1 MDASNFSAG
10 ADLARSEVNK
20 VASVL
25 RQSEPPAKKFQKEI
39 ELLDR
44 AFSEAGKQTKEYADA
59 VEFLRKKHGQMP
71 EAIKPTAR
79 ELEFLSKAEKQA
91 ADDSRFMANIIDQT
105 TPAIKKF
112 ENELTRLN
120 ALWPQS
126 KRGTKEYA
134 DAVEFLRKKHGQ
146 IPPEIKKTSGAVDS
160 LKQSMMNAVPGGNML
175 ANALKG
181 PAGAALALA
190 AAAAVVAREVGK
202 AAQRIDETAKAAR
215 SLGMAYSDLIALQ
228 MLAGEVGGIDAAGL
242 NKGMSQFVK
251 RIAEARVNGGQLAE
265 TMKALGLDVGK
276 LATMDP
282 AEAFAQVA
290 DVIQGIP
297 DHAERVR
304 IAVSLFGKEGLKF
317 VEVLA
322 QGSAGLDKMRQ
333 GSERLGTAIS
343 DEAAA
348 EVEAMN
354 DAWGRSKGAVEGI
367 WNSVT
372 TALAPA
378 LTSLAKLAEDFFV
391 MIRMSGESADK
402 MVPIFDTISSV
413 AIRIIDTVRLLVALI
428 NDAGGLLAILPGFSG
443 TVNTNFTQTN
453 KLLDEY
459 ESRTNGTAAATK
471 TAAEAAEALAIETQR
486 AADEAARVQE
496 SYEKRVQQL
505 QIESVALAGN
515 VEEAERMRL
524 IAEGYSQA
532 QADSLIALQKQNALM
547 KERAEAEKKAADDAA
562 KQAADLAKQQERAAA
577 DRLKEIERLKK
588 AADDAFDKEIS
599 NALAAAK
606 KHFELEAQ
614 KAKQRRDEVAKGPGA
629 GMEVGSADA
638 AKFMADSVNRMIA
651 DGMPSEPEPTE
662 KEILE
667 EAKKQLAEAQRQTA
681 LQTKQ
686 EKALADMVT
695 AIRENGFRRLP

>member
-1 MDASNFSAG
+1 MATITALNVRLGMDASNFSAG

-59 VEFLRKKHGQMP
+59 VEFLRKKHGQV
-71 EAIKPTAR
+71 A
-79 ELEFLSKAEKQA
+79 
-91 ADDSRFMANIIDQT
+91 
-105 TPAIKKF
+105 
-112 ENELTRLN
+112 
-120 ALWPQS
+120 
-126 KRGTKEYA
+126 
-134 DAVEFLRKKHGQ
+134 
-146 IPPEIKKTSGAVDS
+146 PEIKKTSGVVDQV
-160 LKQSMMNAVPGGNML
+160 KQSMMNAVPGGNML

-181 PAGAALALA
+181 PAGVALALGA
-190 AAAAVVAREVGK
+190 AFAVMSREIAA

-251 RIAEARVNGGQLAE
+251 RIAEARVNGGALAE
-265 TMKALGLDVGK
+265 TMNALGLDVGK

-322 QGSAGLDKMRQ
+322 QGSAGLEKMRQ
-333 GSERLGTAIS
+333 ESERLGTAIS

-348 EVEAMN
+348 KVETMN
-354 DAWGRSKGAVEGI
+354 DAFSRVGGSIQGI
-367 WNSVT
+367 WNSIT
-372 TALAPA
+372 TALAPT
-378 LTSLAKLAEDFFV
+378 LTNVAKLAEQFFV
-391 MIRMSGESADK
+391 AVRKTGE
-402 MVPIFDTISSV
+402 VYVTYNP
-413 AIRIIDTVRLLVALI
+413 AIQGVVFLI
-428 NDAGGLLAILPGFSG
+428 NKMLEGFRGILAVMQDIGSMVASLPGALFG
-443 TVNTNFTQTN
+443 GEVNTEFSEANRWI
-453 KLLDEY
+453 DEY
-459 ESRTNGTAAATK
+459 ESKANGTAAATK

-532 QADSLIALQKQNALM
+532 QADSLIALQQQNALI
-547 KERAEAEKKAADDAA
+547 KERAEAEKKAADEAA
-562 KQAADLAKQQERAAA
+562 KQAADLAKQQEKAAA

-614 KAKQRRDEVAKGPGA
+614 KAKQRRDDVAKGPGA